1 MTMPPEQL
9 ATPSGIAALNAGT
22 RSGGDQPS
30 LLLGGVALATGQ
42 VVDVRLQGASIA
54 EVGAP
59 GTLLPADEHLDLTG
73 YILLPAPAEPH
84 AHLDKALT
92 AARVRN
98 PTGDLLGAIEAW
110 VPYRSTMAHEDVVRR
125 ATEAALMYLA
135 NGATAIRT
143 HVDVGDS
150 IGLRA
155 LNALVEVREA
165 LHDQVTLQ
173 LVALVGVPLTG
184 AEGAENRSMLR
195 AAIESGADVVGG
207 CPHLD
212 PDPAA
217 CQETCLSLAAELE
230 RPIDLHTDETL
241 DPAVLYLP
249 QFADMVAKTGFRHGA
264 TASHCVS
271 LGVQSPEVA
280 AEVARRVAAAGIAV
294 VCPPQTN
301 LYLQARDHLSAP
313 PRGLTALRALLR
325 AGATV
330 AGGGDNIQDPF
341 NSVGRGD
348 PLDTAS
354 LLVMAGHL
362 SPEEAYAAVSSGA
375 RAAMGLPSVRLEPGF
390 PAELLAVRALSL
402 REAVAMASHERVVIH
417 NGHLVSRTSM
427 TRQFPLSRSSTASA
441 KRLLGADPPA

>member
-1 MTMPPEQL
+1 
-9 ATPSGIAALNAGT
+9 
-22 RSGGDQPS
+22 
-30 LLLGGVALATGQ
+30 
-42 VVDVRLQGASIA
+42 
-54 EVGAP
+54 
-59 GTLLPADEHLDLTG
+59 
-73 YILLPAPAEPH
+73 
-84 AHLDKALT
+84 
-92 AARVRN
+92 
-98 PTGDLLGAIEAW
+98 

-135 NGATAIRT
+135 NGATAVRT

-155 LNALVEVREA
+155 LNALMEVREA
-165 LHDQVTLQ
+165 LRDQVTLQ
-173 LVALVGVPLTG
+173 LVALVSVPLTG

-249 QFADMVAKTGFRHGA
+249 HFAEMVAKTGFRHGA

-280 AEVARRVAAAGIAV
+280 AEVARRVAVAGIAV

-301 LYLQARDHLSAP
+301 LYLQARDHPSAP

-330 AGGGDNIQDPF
+330 AGGGDNIQDAF
-341 NSVGRGD
+341 NSVGSGD

-390 PAELLAVRALSL
+390 PAELLAVRASSL
-402 REAVAMASHERVVIH
+402 REAVAMAGHERVVIH
-417 NGHLVSRTSM
+417 NGHVVSRTSM
-427 TRQFPLSRSSTASA
+427 TREFPLSRGSTASA

>member
-22 RSGGDQPS
+22 RSAGDQAS
-30 LLLGGVALATGQ
+30 LLLGGVALTTGQ
-42 VVDVRLQGASIA
+42 VVDVRVQGGAIA

-73 YILLPAPAEPH
+73 YLLLPAPAEPH
-84 AHLDKALT
+84 AHLDKAFT
-92 AARVRN
+92 AARLPN

-135 NGATAIRT
+135 NGATAVRT

-155 LNALVEVREA
+155 LHALVEVREA
-165 LHDQVTLQ
+165 LRDQVTLQ
-173 LVALVGVPLTG
+173 LVALIGLPLTG
-184 AEGAENRSMLR
+184 AEGADNRSMLR
-195 AAIESGADVVGG
+195 AAMESGADVVGG

-217 CQETCLSLAAELE
+217 CQELCLSLAAELE

-241 DPAVLYLP
+241 DSAVLYLP
-249 QFADMVAKTGFRHGA
+249 RFADLVVKTGFRHGA

-271 LGVQSPEVA
+271 LGVQSPQVA
-280 AEVARRVAAAGIAV
+280 AEVARAVAAAGIVV

-301 LYLQARDHLSAP
+301 LYLQARLYPSAP
-313 PRGLTALRALLR
+313 PRGLTALRALLA

-330 AGGGDNIQDPF
+330 AGGGDNVQDPF
-341 NSVGRGD
+341 NSVGSGD

-375 RAAMGLPSVRLEPGF
+375 RAAMGLPSVQLEPGF
-390 PAELLAVRALSL
+390 PAELLAVRASSL
-402 REAVAMASHERVVIH
+402 REAVAVASHERVVIH
-417 NGHLVSRTSM
+417 DGSVVSRTSM
-427 TRQFPLSRSSTASA
+427 TREFPRSRSSMASA
-441 KRLLGADPPA
+441 KRLLGGDPPA